1 MDTPST
7 KQVGAASVILG
18 AALLALF
25 ISSDP
30 ASTTITIMD
39 NRDKT
44 EAIVATGTHMQ
55 MTEYAD
61 NGHRLYSLEV
71 AEWTQY
77 RGAQNTYIE
86 LMRPKVR
93 LFDDTYSMPWHIS
106 AQSGSATKQGHSPH
120 LTLSDQVQLHQATTS
135 SKPMNLR
142 SDSLSVNAADDSVV
156 ARGNVVLNFGAL
168 RTEAPVMILQK
179 NSTLQFNR
187 HENLRVIS
195 TIFLVPATA
204 TQSSVAKD
212 V

>member
-1 MDTPST
+1 METLST
-7 KQVGAASVILG
+7 KQIRAASVILG
-18 AALLALF
+18 AALLVLF
-25 ISSDP
+25 VSSDP
-30 ASTTITIMD
+30 TSTAITVMD
-39 NRDKT
+39 DGDNT
-44 EAIVATGTHMQ
+44 EAIVATGTNMQ

-77 RGAQNTYIE
+77 RAAQNTYIE
-86 LMRPKVR
+86 LTRPKVR
-93 LFDDTYSMPWHIS
+93 LFDDTYSTPWHIS
-106 AQSGSATKQGHSPH
+106 AQYGSATKLGQRPH
-120 LTLSDQVQLHQATTS
+120 LTLSDEVQLHQATTF

-142 SDSLSVNAADDSVV
+142 SDSLSVNAADDSVI

-187 HENLRVIS
+187 RENMRVIS
-195 TIFLVPATA
+195 TLSLAPETT
-204 TQSSVAKD
+204 TQPSVASD

>member
-1 MDTPST
+1 METPST
-7 KQVGAASVILG
+7 RQVRAASVIFG
-18 AALLALF
+18 AALLTLF
-25 ISSDP
+25 VSSDP
-30 ASTTITIMD
+30 ASTAITVMD
-39 NRDKT
+39 NGDNT

-86 LMRPKVR
+86 LTRPKVR
-93 LFDDTYSMPWHIS
+93 LFDDTYSTPWHIS
-106 AQSGSATKQGHSPH
+106 AQYGSATKLGHSPH
-120 LTLSDQVQLHQATTS
+120 LTLSDEVRLHQATTF

-142 SDSLSVNAADDSVV
+142 SDSLLVNAADDSVI

-187 HENLRVIS
+187 QENLRVIS
-195 TIFLVPATA
+195 TLFLAPETA
-204 TQSSVAKD
+204 TQASVGND